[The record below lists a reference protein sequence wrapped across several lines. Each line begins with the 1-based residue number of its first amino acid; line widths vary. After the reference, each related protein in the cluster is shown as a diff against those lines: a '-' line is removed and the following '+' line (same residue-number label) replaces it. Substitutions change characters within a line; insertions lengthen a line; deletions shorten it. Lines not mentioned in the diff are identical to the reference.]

1 MTTNPI
7 PLEQLNGQST
17 SSSKSKRPRIL
28 FVITEDWFFV
38 SHFLERASEAIAQGF
53 IVAVACRVKN
63 HAGEL
68 ASAGIRVYPINFSRR
83 GLNPLKELAT
93 AIAVRKAAVDF
104 RPDIIHNIALKPIVT
119 GSIGA
124 RLAGHRRILNAPV
137 GMGYVFTSDD
147 AQATF
152 LRPLLK
158 YVIGRLL
165 RPPGTRVVVENH
177 DDYSALISS
186 KMVRE
191 DSVAIIRGA
200 GVDLDRFVPTPE
212 PGLPVVVCLIARML
226 KDKGVGEFVAAAKLV
241 KATLPDTRFVL
252 IGAPDDGNP
261 SSFTKQQLL
270 EWHSSGDIEWQG
282 HRTDIPSVLSESH
295 VAVLPS
301 YREGLPKSLIEA
313 LAAGRPVVATD
324 VEGCR
329 EVVTHGTN
337 GLLVPA
343 RDSRRLAAAI
353 ETLVRDRALRLSMG
367 AAGRQRAEKE
377 FASPIVIRQTMQL
390 YREMLEQ

>member
-1 MTTNPI
+1 M
-7 PLEQLNGQST
+7 
-17 SSSKSKRPRIL
+17 
-28 FVITEDWFFV
+28 ITEDWFFV
-38 SHFLERASEAIAQGF
+38 SHFLERASAAITQGF
-53 IVAVACRVKN
+53 VVAVACRVN
-63 HAGEL
+63 LHADEL
-68 ASAGIRVYPINFSRR
+68 ASAGIKVYPIEFSRR

-93 AIAVRKAAVDF
+93 AIAVRKATVDF
-104 RPDIIHNIALKPIVT
+104 QPDIIHNIALKPIVA

-147 AQATF
+147 AQATL
-152 LRPLLK
+152 LRPFLK

-165 RPPGTRVVVENH
+165 RPHGTRVVVENH
-177 DDYSALISS
+177 DDYSALISAN
-186 KMVRE
+186 MVRQ

-200 GVDLDRFVPTPE
+200 GVNLDRFVPTPE
-212 PGLPVVVCLIARML
+212 PALPVVVCLIARML

-241 KATLPDTRFVL
+241 KAALPDTRFVL
-252 IGAPDDGNP
+252 VGAPDDGNP

-270 EWHSSGDIEWQG
+270 EWHGSGVIEWQG

-313 LAAGRPVVATD
+313 LAAGRPVVTTD

-329 EVVTHGTN
+329 EVVTHGIN

-343 RDSRRLAAAI
+343 RDSLRLAAAM

-367 AAGRQRAEKE
+367 AAGRQRAELE
-377 FASPIVIRQTMQL
+377 FASPIVIRQTIQL
-390 YREMLEQ
+390 YREMLAQ